1 MVGFGVNPPVRPHH
15 RSSSCP
21 TTGSCG
27 WPQASASGPNPQ
39 ELTGAL
45 LGGPSGPNDQFVDN
59 REDYITNE
67 VTLDYNAGFQAT
79 LAGLLVK
86 LD

>member
-1 MVGFGVNPPVRPHH
+1 MVGFGKNPPKRPHH

-21 TTGSCG
+21 TSGACG
-27 WPQASASGPNPQ
+27 WPQAKASGPNPQ

-45 LGGPSGPNDQFVDN
+45 LGGPSAPNDKFVDN